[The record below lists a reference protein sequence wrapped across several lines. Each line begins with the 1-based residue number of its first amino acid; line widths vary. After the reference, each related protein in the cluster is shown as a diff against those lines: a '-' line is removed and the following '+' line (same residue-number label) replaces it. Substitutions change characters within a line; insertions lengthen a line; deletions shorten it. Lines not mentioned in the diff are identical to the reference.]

1 TNTQDNLIKQEIKN
15 KLELVKLPEHE
26 EQMIKFFLANNSDK
40 AAEAKLQEK
49 LINQGQ
55 WKARNPD
62 FLAGANISV
71 CLSDR
76 FMAAVKNDEDWDLVF
91 PDLANYSPA
100 EKEIYDREWSQVGE
114 AYEWEQKGYK
124 LKKYYTIKAREL
136 WNLIIFCATHSAE
149 PGIFFF
155 DRANQFT
162 NVKGYGQKVVA
173 TNPCGEQPLA
183 PYSVCNLSAVNLAS
197 FVDKK
202 TSQIKW
208 DELRETVENCIRFQ
222 DNIIDASYYFLEK
235 NTIQAQG
242 ERRIG
247 LGVMGLHDFLIY
259 AGLRYGSPKANLL
272 VDKLF
277 ETICRTAYETSITLA
292 QEKGSFPFLT
302 DKNNLVEK
310 SAFIRSLPGDIQE
323 KIRKYGLRNSHLLTV
338 APTGSTGTLVGVST
352 GLEPYFAFSHY
363 RSGRLGKWIK
373 VDYPIVNE
381 WLKFHPEYSADNL
394 PDIFVS
400 AMELTPEE
408 HVDIQC
414 IIQRWLDGSISKTIN
429 APRGYSVAQ
438 VKKIYERLY
447 NKGAKGGT
455 VYVDGSRDFQVL
467 SLEKNDN
474 QFAELKKKDQ
484 CHTCGE
490 GELIW
495 ANGCQ
500 TCSNCQLQVKCDI

>member
-1 TNTQDNLIKQEIKN
+1 
-15 KLELVKLPEHE
+15 
-26 EQMIKFFLANNSDK
+26 
-40 AAEAKLQEK
+40 
-49 LINQGQ
+49 
-55 WKARNPD
+55 
-62 FLAGANISV
+62 
-71 CLSDR
+71 
-76 FMAAVKNDEDWDLVF
+76 
-91 PDLANYSPA
+91 
-100 EKEIYDREWSQVGE
+100 
-114 AYEWEQKGYK
+114 
-124 LKKYYTIKAREL
+124 
-136 WNLIIFCATHSAE
+136 
-149 PGIFFF
+149 IFFF

-277 ETICRTAYETSITLA
+277 ETICRTAYETSIALA

-310 SAFIRSLPGDIQE
+310 SAFIRSLPSDIQE

-363 RSGRLGKWIK
+363 
-373 VDYPIVNE
+373 
-381 WLKFHPEYSADNL
+381 H
-394 PDIFVS
+394 IFVS

-408 HVDIQC
+408 HVDIQF
-414 IIQRWLDGSISKTIN
+414 
-429 APRGYSVAQ
+429 
-438 VKKIYERLY
+438 KKIYERLY

-474 QFAELKKKDQ
+474 QFGELKKKDQ

-490 GELIW
+490 GELI
-495 ANGCQ
+495 
-500 TCSNCQLQVKCDI
+500 